1 MPIHYENE
9 RLLHADDFAELTNWH
24 HEGVGEIQRAP
35 DGGMRLHCFGSQ
47 QGREGCMGFFR
58 PTLPDHI
65 AVEYDLVVRSHGGL
79 VINYVA
85 IRGLNGEDLIEDR
98 DRLPE
103 RKGVMADYFSAGKR
117 LQSYHISYSRFND
130 QGEHTDTSNI
140 RRNPGGLLIGQ
151 GIDPCME
158 INRPYH
164 IRICKTRGHFQFHVD
179 GVFASGFFDRDQS
192 QYPIPDYGKF
202 GFRLIGSDVMAD
214 ISKFRVHAIEPQEKI
229 WEPWP

>member
-1 MPIHYENE
+1 M
-9 RLLHADDFAELTNWH
+9 
-24 HEGVGEIQRAP
+24 
-35 DGGMRLHCFGSQ
+35 
-47 QGREGCMGFFR
+47 
-58 PTLPDHI
+58 
-65 AVEYDLVVRSHGGL
+65 
-79 VINYVA
+79 VA
-85 IRGLNGEDLIEDR
+85 KKKKAAKR
-98 DRLPE
+98 
-103 RKGVMADYFSAGKR
+103 SAGPKR
-117 LQSYHISYSRFND
+117 AQLQTSELVAALENAWREI

-158 INRPYH
+158 INRSCH

-202 GFRLIGSDVMAD
+202 GLRLIGSDVMAD